1 MTTTPTPIDP
11 ESLVARIMEELH
23 ANPAAQR
30 MLMRALLTRE
40 FLGMPL
46 RLDRIESQLD
56 AMLGR
61 TDSLEEGQRELQGS
75 VRELQE
81 GQRELQGSVRELQE
95 GQRELQGSVREL
107 QEGQRELR
115 EGQHR
120 LEGRMDSLE
129 EGQRELQ
136 DTVGSLVGDNLE
148 FKLSRRIIPLLS
160 QKIRLRRA
168 EVMSSAMLGVSR
180 ELSDAVE
187 DATESG
193 ILEEWQQNRISLTDI
208 IIRAQRQ
215 SDRSAVWVAVE
226 ASSAIHL
233 RDIERARQSSDALAA
248 VFRQDAIAMVA
259 GNRIDAEESGQAD
272 AAGVEALIIE

>member
-75 VRELQE
+75 VRELQ
-81 GQRELQGSVRELQE
+81 GSVRELQE
-95 GQRELQGSVREL
+95 GQREL

-233 RDIERARQSSDALAA
+233 RDIERARQSADALAA
-248 VFRQDAIAMVA
+248 VFHQDAIAVVA